1 MCLNCYPILNKKF
14 GRFHELEKINLDEE
28 RQILNIQINNIG
40 NSNNEN
46 EDNNNLIMF
55 FNNFE
60 LKFFGKCTKCRKTI
74 SNGFVFFV

>member
-28 RQILNIQINNIG
+28 RQSLNIQINNIG

-46 EDNNNLIMF
+46 EPI
-55 FNNFE
+55 
-60 LKFFGKCTKCRKTI
+60 I
-74 SNGFVFFV
+74 II